1 MICFRQNFLL
11 TVDLQ
16 VFLTVGICYFSV
28 GVFNILLSSSKW
40 LTTYFQLKLTS
51 YWSSF
56 YFCRYKGG
64 PDVLGKLIIKD
75 NHKGFVIDLYPIH
88 LQLFN
93 CRNNILSNIQIDK
106 RVIPL
111 LFWEN
116 FTHDFNLKFGLY
128 NYWYAWLEIW
138 VCLQHSCSLYWLVD
152 MYIRIKYYYMSS
164 LVMLKPCH

>member
-16 VFLTVGICYFSV
+16 IFLTVGICYFSV
-28 GVFNILLSSSKW
+28 GVFIILLWSSKW

-93 CRNNILSNIQIDK
+93 CRNNILSNIQINK

-111 LFWEN
+111 VLRKFYSW
-116 FTHDFNLKFGLY
+116 FQLK
-128 NYWYAWLEIW
+128 IW
-138 VCLQHSCSLYWLVD
+138 TLQLLVCLTWDLDLLAAFLFFILIGRRVYKNQIIIICL
-152 MYIRIKYYYMSS
+152 
-164 LVMLKPCH
+164 P